1 VERRLVLATRNRK
14 KRAELEAILA
24 PLGLRVHTLDE
35 FPEVPEVVEDGAT
48 FEANARK
55 KARAVAEATGL
66 VALADDSGLEVDALG
81 GLPGVHSA
89 RFAGEPADDARN
101 NQLLLERLRD
111 VPPERRG
118 ARFRCVIAVA
128 VPGGET
134 FVAEG
139 SCEGRIGCEPA
150 GEGGF
155 GYDPL
160 FIVDGYGQT
169 FAQLPPEV
177 KHRISHRGRALAAAA
192 DILARL
198 WPAEQ

>member
-1 VERRLVLATRNRK
+1 MERRLVLATRNRK